1 LKLKYK
7 ILSLVL
13 GILILSLTALSLP
26 LYWFSRSAIED
37 ELDKHFL
44 SVLQITENML
54 DKELLSTMVHEP
66 SLQTVHE
73 KLESQLQLLLTQ
85 KIKGLAIYTLDGNE
99 LVSAGRMVS
108 QKPIIKTLLS
118 KSDKSYQ
125 NDPSIVS
132 DLYRLSNSD
141 YIKVAFLNIIVNDKT
156 TIALVASSDAEF
168 MIYID
173 QLRGSIFWI
182 VIVALFIAL
191 SFAAAFSKSL
201 LLPFLKL
208 SDYANAIQKNI
219 NTKKI
224 KLGRRDEFGDL
235 NEALIEMHDEI
246 RNTNRKNKQFLAD
259 VAHEIKNPL
268 GGIELYLG
276 LVSEEL
282 KSDSSESEYISKIK
296 DEFRNLKQIVSSYL
310 DYSRPTKINLA
321 TLSLNSIIEDVHR
334 LVEQD
339 MKQRNLQF
347 NIIGEGSLIGDESKL
362 RRVVLNLIKNS
373 LDAVEDD
380 VGRISVEIVTSS
392 NQTQIK
398 FSDNGIGVHKSDYNK
413 IFEPYFTTHENG
425 FGLGLS
431 IVKNI
436 VEEMFGT
443 VFINSTVN
451 VGTQIVITF
460 PKKEN
465 DNKK

>member
-1 LKLKYK
+1 M
-7 ILSLVL
+7 
-13 GILILSLTALSLP
+13 SLTALSLP
-26 LYWFSRSAIED
+26 LYWYSRSAIED

-54 DKELLSTMVHEP
+54 DKELISTLVQEP
-66 SLQTVHE
+66 SLNTVGE
-73 KLESQLQLLLTQ
+73 KLESELNILLTQ
-85 KIKGLAIYTLDGNE
+85 KIQGLAIYTFEGIE

-118 KSDKSYQ
+118 KSD
-125 NDPSIVS
+125 DPFQKDPFFVS

-141 YIKVAFLNIIVNDKT
+141 YIKVAYLHVIVNKKT
-156 TIALVASSDAEF
+156 SIALVASSDAEF

-182 VIVALFIAL
+182 VIVAVFIAL

-201 LLPFLKL
+201 LSPFLKL
-208 SDYANAIQKNI
+208 SEYANAIQKNI

-224 KLGRRDEFGDL
+224 KLDRQDEFGDL
-235 NEALIEMHDEI
+235 NVALIEMHDEI
-246 RNTNRKNKQFLAD
+246 KNTDKKNKQFLAD

-282 KSDSSESEYISKIK
+282 KADSNEGEYISKIK
-296 DEFRNLKQIVSSYL
+296 AEFRNLKQIVSSYL
-310 DYSRPTKINLA
+310 DYSRPTKIDLVS
-321 TLSLNSIIEDVHR
+321 LSLNSIIEDVHR
-334 LVEQD
+334 LVELD

-347 NIIGEGSLIGDESKL
+347 ELIGEGNLIGDESKL
-362 RRVVLNLIKNS
+362 RRVILNLIKNS
-373 LDAVEDD
+373 IDAVEDD
-380 VGRISVEIVTSS
+380 VGRISVEIVSS
-392 NQTQIK
+392 PDQTQIK
-398 FSDNGIGVHKSDYNK
+398 FSDNGIGIHKTDYNK
-413 IFEPYFTTHENG
+413 IFEPYHTTHENG

-436 VEEMFGT
+436 VEEMSGT
-443 VFINSTVN
+443 VFIDSTVN

-460 PKKEN
+460 PKK
-465 DNKK
+465 